1 MNKITL
7 HTLGPTNTNCEAA
20 AKYYLDKNNLDG
32 EIILYETLES
42 AVDIVAND
50 KDALLLTCIV
60 YPKLNKLVFDNLEKL
75 KLVDCFIFN
84 TFEMVLSTKK
94 EVELSDL
101 STIISHPAPTPLINK
116 FGKEI
121 SLANSNS
128 EAAKLCFDEKFDAC
142 VTTMPASK
150 FYNLKILK
158 NFGEVP
164 MGFAIHTK
172 L

>member
-1 MNKITL
+1 MDKVTL

-94 EVELSDL
+94 EVELSAI

-116 FGKEI
+116 FGKEFLWQI
-121 SLANSNS
+121 VT
-128 EAAKLCFDEKFDAC
+128 AKLQNGVSMK
-142 VTTMPASK
+142 
-150 FYNLKILK
+150 NLMLALQQFPLL
-158 NFGEVP
+158 NF
-164 MGFAIHTK
+164 II
-172 L
+172 